1 MIKKILYISIFSS
14 FLLIISCGKNSNNIT
29 KPTEEESSFN
39 SDTIVYTASGI
50 DKKYNNVW
58 YFYNTD
64 NTGNKAVNITI
75 QNGGISGLIAS
86 NKNIKVNFNKENI
99 YSIKDPK
106 QNHYY
111 DRYFGYI
118 ISSDDWLGEIHF
130 PIYDDE
136 TVGYV
141 YIKNKNNSDII
152 AGMINSSSY
161 PNDGIDDDRYYGKR
175 TYTGSDGLKRTLEIT
190 KDFLTYSENNKTKVK
205 VPASFFEGM
214 VGQNF
219 RGYSV
224 LQGLLYN
231 GISINS
237 RNANNQDVLPDLY
250 FEYYDY
256 NYKLDIKVNDK
267 GVPISAKY
275 NKKEDLISSGDILYK
290 K

>member
-1 MIKKILYISIFSS
+1 MIKKILYISIFSV

-29 KPTEEESSFN
+29 KPTEGESSFN
-39 SDTIVYTASGI
+39 SDTIVYTENGI

-75 QNGGISGLIAS
+75 QNGGISGLIVS

-99 YSIKDPK
+99 HSIKDPK
-106 QNHYY
+106 QNQYY
-111 DRYFGYI
+111 GRYFGYI

-141 YIKNKNNSDII
+141 YIKNKSNSDII

-190 KDFLTYSENNKTKVK
+190 KDFLTYSENDKTKLK
-205 VPASFFEGM
+205 IPASFFEGM

-275 NKKEDLISSGDILYK
+275 NKKDDLISSGDILYK